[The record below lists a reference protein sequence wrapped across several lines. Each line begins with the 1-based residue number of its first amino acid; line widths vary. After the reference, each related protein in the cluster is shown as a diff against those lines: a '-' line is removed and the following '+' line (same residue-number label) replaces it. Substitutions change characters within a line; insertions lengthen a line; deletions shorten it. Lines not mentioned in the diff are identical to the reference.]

1 MNRQHEILYF
11 AKKTDLLQIVKDIF
25 DSLLDISIEIGR
37 SQEKLTEL
45 RSEIRS
51 LRKIIVKDLTLREDC
66 AAAVNMDSVKMTVA
80 QWNEYLQT
88 GGRSASN
95 SGS

>member
-1 MNRQHEILYF
+1 MDRNNEILHF
-11 AKKTDLLQIVKDIF
+11 AKKTDLLQIIKGIY

-37 SQEKLTEL
+37 SQEKLAEL
-45 RSEIRS
+45 RTEIRS

-66 AAAVNMDSVKMTVA
+66 AVAVNMDSVKMTVE